1 MILGNWP
8 SFVVASMTYP
18 ISYDVL
24 ADFEPIAQ
32 MPNNP
37 YIVVSKN
44 DLPAKDLKELVALP
58 QGQSRQGLGRH
69 RRRRNRPAC
78 QRRLFP
84 EGDRHRASPS
94 CRIAPA
100 RPNVMRD
107 LVAGHIDLTF
117 DQAISALPYVRNGQ
131 VRAYAITAKS
141 RIASAPDIPTVDEAG
156 APGVYI
162 STWFGLW
169 APKGTPAEAL
179 GKLTAAAM
187 ESLAD
192 PAVAKR
198 LTDLGQ
204 EIPPAGPADAGRA
217 LGAAQGRD
225 GEVGADH
232 QGGGHQGGVAIRN
245 VSLVPYCCTHGEG
258 ERSRPV
264 GTSRR
269 LRRAGSAG
277 THPGARSNAGADPRC
292 RPPHGGELVQRPR
305 VADLVL
311 RDRREGDVLLEERRD
326 ARPLGPRQPRT
337 SSS

>member
-1 MILGNWP
+1 MVVPFGAGGPTDALARIVAQRMSIALGQTVLVENVTGASGTVGISRVVRSAPDGYTIILGNWP
-8 SFVVASMTYP
+8 AFVVASMTYT

-37 YIVVSKN
+37 YVVVSKN
-44 DLPAKDLKELVALP
+44 DLPAKDLKELVAHLKANP
-58 QGQSRQGLGRH
+58 GKVSVGTGGAGTGQHVSGVYFQKATGTEFTFV
-69 RRRRNRPAC
+69 PY
-78 QRRLFP
+78 
-84 EGDRHRASPS
+84 RAGSS
-94 CRIAPA
+94 
-100 RPNVMRD
+100 NVMRD

-204 EIPPAGPADAGRA
+204 EIPPPEQQTPAA
-217 LGAAQGRD
+217 LSASAQGRD

-232 QGGGHQGGVAIRN
+232 QGRGHQGGVTI
-245 VSLVPYCCTHGEG
+245 VIT
-258 ERSRPV
+258 
-264 GTSRR
+264 
-269 LRRAGSAG
+269 
-277 THPGARSNAGADPRC
+277 C
-292 RPPHGGELVQRPR
+292 RPRAPR
-305 VADLVL
+305 
-311 RDRREGDVLLEERRD
+311 
-326 ARPLGPRQPRT
+326 
-337 SSS
+337 